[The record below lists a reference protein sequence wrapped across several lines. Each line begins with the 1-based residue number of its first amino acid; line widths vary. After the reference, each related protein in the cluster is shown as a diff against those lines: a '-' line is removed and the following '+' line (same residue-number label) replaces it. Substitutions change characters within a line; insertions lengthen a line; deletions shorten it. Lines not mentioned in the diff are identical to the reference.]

1 MDNLYLN
8 KEIYDRKLII
18 QASNDFAQLA
28 MVRVT
33 DGDSYWICSFEQ
45 CKVSSSRIMNEFENY
60 LIGLFNRKGF

>member
-1 MDNLYLN
+1 MN
-8 KEIYDRKLII
+8 KEIYDRKSII

-45 CKVSSSRIMNEFENY
+45 CKVSSSRIMSEFENY